1 MSEIPQGEKTMINYE
16 QKFWDIIRIYSISKD
31 QLEDLLDDKKTVDQL
46 FEKNDKYIQAD
57 NEFAKIRLE
66 SEIAELKKLK
76 NKV

>member
-1 MSEIPQGEKTMINYE
+1 
-16 QKFWDIIRIYSISKD
+16 
-31 QLEDLLDDKKTVDQL
+31 LLDDKKTVDQL